1 MVDDKGM
8 VLKFAS
14 KFEDKRGAN
23 VRVIRAGIAVC
34 GVVIVL
40 VQAVLLGM
48 GFMVVVGNVLEW
60 LCGGFVV
67 VPDILRLG

>member
-14 KFEDKRGAN
+14 KFEDKRRAN
-23 VRVIRAGIAVC
+23 VRIIRAGIAVC
-34 GVVIVL
+34 EVVIVL

-48 GFMVVVGNVLEW
+48 GFVLVVGNVLEW

>member
-1 MVDDKGM
+1 M
-8 VLKFAS
+8 
-14 KFEDKRGAN
+14 
-23 VRVIRAGIAVC
+23 
-34 GVVIVL
+34 VIVL